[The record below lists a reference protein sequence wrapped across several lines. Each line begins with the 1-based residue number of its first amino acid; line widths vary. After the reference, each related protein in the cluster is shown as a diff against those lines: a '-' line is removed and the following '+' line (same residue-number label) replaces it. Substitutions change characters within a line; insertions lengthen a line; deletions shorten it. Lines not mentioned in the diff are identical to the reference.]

1 MYYFM
6 QHRKHL
12 YSDSFHVA
20 GDFELRN
27 DQNLILVLSNEQV
40 QRLLRHGTIIWR
52 KKWYLAIT
60 IKCVFCSSDTTYR
73 STIVFWLENKNWVF
87 LSICWKTYL
96 MTQKA
101 NISNF
106 LGLLLI
112 NHFANN
118 DLYKSNSEVSLHTL
132 KDKLKAFDD
141 FKNKQKRVSN
151 NVFDI

>member
-1 MYYFM
+1 MNKCSDYYGTE
-6 QHRKHL
+6 QL
-12 YSDSFHVA
+12 Y
-20 GDFELRN
+20 E
-27 DQNLILVLSNEQV
+27 E
-40 QRLLRHGTIIWR
+40 

-60 IKCVFCSSDTTYR
+60 IKCVFCSSDTTHR

-112 NHFANN
+112 NHFADN

-141 FKNKQKRVSN
+141 FKNKQKGYQIMFLISKSMYVLKLNSIHYTLR
-151 NVFDI
+151 

>member
-60 IKCVFCSSDTTYR
+60 IKCVLCSSDTTYR

-112 NHFANN
+112 NHFADN

-132 KDKLKAFDD
+132 KDTLKAFDD